1 MPLNC
6 DGGSKLI
13 AVLNIGPGVRT
24 YVVTP
29 AHFAIHE

>member
-1 MPLNC
+1 MPPNC

-13 AVLNIGPGVRT
+13 AVLNIGPGVGT

-29 AHFAIHE
+29 THFAIHE